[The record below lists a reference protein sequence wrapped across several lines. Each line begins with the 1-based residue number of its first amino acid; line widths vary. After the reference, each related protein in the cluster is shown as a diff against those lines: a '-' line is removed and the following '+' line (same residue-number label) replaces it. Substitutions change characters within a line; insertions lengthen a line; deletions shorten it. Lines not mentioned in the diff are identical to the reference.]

1 MEQKSI
7 KQTKLR
13 GKRRNRTNES
23 YRSVPNLT
31 INGLW
36 LEQAGFCI
44 GQPVKIAIEIGKLTI
59 IAL

>member
-1 MEQKSI
+1 ME
-7 KQTKLR
+7 KQLKQSKLH
-13 GKRRNRTNES
+13 GKRRNRTSES

-44 GQPVKIAIEIGKLTI
+44 GQPVKIAIETGKLTI